1 MIKRVGIIA
10 CFALALLAAC
20 TSQPIEKRKYT
31 LHPVSKE
38 SASHGRPDVALG
50 KIELAPYLRHEG
62 IVIEVRSGQVRNAK
76 HNLWAE
82 PLSYSVRRY
91 LQVQLRE
98 LLGAPVALHDMGD
111 SDFTRTVDV
120 LIHQL
125 HGSESG
131 TISIVAS
138 WVVRNNDNNAA
149 IIESEFVATERLPV
163 DGYAALVGE
172 HKVLLNALAI
182 EIAKALMD

>member
-1 MIKRVGIIA
+1 MKRVGIVA
-10 CFALALLAAC
+10 CCFIALLAAC

-31 LHPVSKE
+31 LHPVSLE
-38 SASHGRPDVALG
+38 TTLQDQPDIALG

-62 IVIEVRSGQVRNAK
+62 IVIEVRSGEVRNAK

-98 LLGAPVALHDMGD
+98 SLGVPVALHDMGD
-111 SDFTRTVDV
+111 SDVTRKVDV

-138 WVVRNNDNNAA
+138 WVVRSNDDNAA
-149 IIESEFVATERLPV
+149 IIESEFVASEKLPV

-172 HKVLLNALAI
+172 HKVLLNALAS